1 MQATQTLARDA
12 VKELVIDGRAFP
24 THAADQADFF
34 KLQSLSRLALVQNST
49 GVSTGPTASKITKL
63 KDFPKKTAPK
73 RGFSS
78 LARVTTLL

>member
-12 VKELVIDGRAFP
+12 VKELVVDGRAFP
-24 THAADQADFF
+24 THAADEADFS
-34 KLQSLSRLALVQNST
+34 KLQSLSRLALIQNST
-49 GVSTGPTASKITKL
+49 GVSTGPAASKITKL

-78 LARVTTLL
+78 LAGVTTLL